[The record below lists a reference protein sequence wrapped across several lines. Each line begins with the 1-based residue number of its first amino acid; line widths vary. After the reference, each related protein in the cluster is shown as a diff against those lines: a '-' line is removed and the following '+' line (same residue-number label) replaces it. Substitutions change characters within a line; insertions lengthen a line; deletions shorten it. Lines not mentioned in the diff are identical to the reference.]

1 MQILARSVKFNN
13 SEGEFER
20 SRTVNIYKNNPQIKK
35 TTTKKKKKQKK
46 QQKTK
51 QKNKLCFIHFL
62 GLPFQN

>member
-35 TTTKKKKKQKK
+35 NKKKKQKK
-46 QQKTK
+46 KKTTIFHSLFRLTFS
-51 QKNKLCFIHFL
+51 KLK
-62 GLPFQN
+62 